1 MSNSDCVLGNGSLM
15 RGIGCRWGRF
25 SRRQGWM
32 KRSPGSASSP
42 GRRGLSKDMKG
53 PVSGKRRVRRTSI
66 LGVSGRVGR
75 KMTDRRERDKE
86 AFPGLDGMILLRA
99 ADSDLMFLQSVG
111 HTPSGS
117 GGEPGHHTLHQS
129 GAEGLEGPVESG
141 GRKDSSRSQE
151 MRDHRAAASGRERRN
166 PSISQ
171 IMRNRS

>member
-15 RGIGCRWGRF
+15 RGIGCRWGRL

-42 GRRGLSKDMKG
+42 GRRGLSKDMNG

-66 LGVSGRVGR
+66 LGVSGRVGW
-75 KMTDRRERDKE
+75 KMTDRRERNKE
-86 AFPGLDGMILLRA
+86 AFPGLDGRMPLRA
-99 ADSDLMFLQSVG
+99 ADSDLIFLQSVG
-111 HTPSGS
+111 RTPSGN
-117 GGEPGHHTLHQS
+117 GGGPGQHTLHQS
-129 GAEGLEGPVESG
+129 RAEGLGGPVEGG
-141 GRKDSSRSQE
+141 GREDSSQSQE
-151 MRDHRAAASGRERRN
+151 MRDHRAAASGMECRN